1 MTFRRTV
8 ASFFVLI
15 FLSPVALGHH
25 SFAATFAVDVIT
37 ELEGEVTAVR
47 WRNPHVG
54 FTLKT
59 VDDSGA
65 ETLWSMESHSLSIM
79 RRMDLATAFIY
90 VGDKVKVAGNPA
102 RQSGINAMAVQN
114 ILLPSGEEWV
124 FQFGATPADLRWS
137 DRLMGTTERW
147 FATEGEA
154 SEAERG
160 IFRVWSTAR
169 AAGGGSL
176 RNPSYPLTQSAR
188 AAMAAFD
195 PVADNPLADC
205 APKGMPYIMTQPY
218 PMEFV
223 DQDDTILLR
232 IEEYDTVRT
241 IYLGSA
247 VSAAGQPPS
256 ILGHSVGHW
265 EDDTLVVGTTGVN
278 YPYFDGAPGIPQSD
292 AVEFVE
298 RITAVEDGSRL
309 DYRLTA
315 TDPATFTEPV
325 VLDNSWI
332 WLSDVKVEPYECT
345 VGNCSPT
352 NPRRTPFSARS
363 TDPGGR

>member
-1 MTFRRTV
+1 M
-8 ASFFVLI
+8 FVYRVSA
-15 FLSPVALGHH
+15 FLGVLLLPFTAFGHH
-25 SFAATFAVDVIT
+25 SFAATFTSDVIT
-37 ELEGEVTAVR
+37 ELEGEIAAVR

-90 VGDKVKVAGNPA
+90 VGDRVKVAGNLA
-102 RQSGINAMAVQN
+102 RQSDINAMFVQN

-124 FQFGATPADLRWS
+124 FRFGATPADMRWS

-147 FATEGEA
+147 FATEGDT

-176 RNPSYPLTQSAR
+176 RNPSYPLTESAR
-188 AAMAAFD
+188 AAVADFD
-195 PVADNPLADC
+195 PVADSPIANC

-223 DQDDTILLR
+223 EQNDTILLR
-232 IEEYDTVRT
+232 IEEYDSVRT
-241 IYLGSA
+241 IHMGNAASA
-247 VSAAGQPPS
+247 ENQPPS
-256 ILGHSVGHW
+256 ILGYSVGHW
-265 EDDTLVVGTTGVN
+265 EDDTLVVRTTGVD
-278 YPYFDGAPGIPQSD
+278 YAFFDGVAGIPQSD
-292 AVEFVE
+292 AAEFVE
-298 RITAVEDGSRL
+298 RITAAKDGSRL
-309 DYRLTA
+309 DYQITV

-325 VLDNSWI
+325 VLENSWI
-332 WLSDVKVEPYECT
+332 
-345 VGNCSPT
+345 
-352 NPRRTPFSARS
+352 
-363 TDPGGR
+363 